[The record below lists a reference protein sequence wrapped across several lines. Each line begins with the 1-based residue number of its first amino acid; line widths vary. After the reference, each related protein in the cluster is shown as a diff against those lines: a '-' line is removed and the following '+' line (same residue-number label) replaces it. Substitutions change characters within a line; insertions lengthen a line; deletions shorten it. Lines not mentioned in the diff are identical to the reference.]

1 MASGVWLSVLQ
12 KAAWD
17 ISSPLPEPLRREF
30 VPWLF
35 ITESLLL
42 TPISSSPLPLA
53 TSTSCAGNPGRF
65 VFAGRSLIL
74 WVLAAR
80 TAAWHSGILMR
91 WLGEFLPWNCDHRS
105 RCGLRRRADD

>member
-17 ISSPLPEPLRREF
+17 ISSPLRVPLRREF

-42 TPISSSPLPLA
+42 TPISSSQIPLA
-53 TSTSCAGNPGRF
+53 TSTSCARNPGGF
-65 VFAGRSLIL
+65 TFAAQSQIL
-74 WVLAAR
+74 WGLAAR

-91 WLGEFLPWNCDHRS
+91 WLSESLHRNRDQRS
-105 RCGLRRRADD
+105 RCGLRRRSDD